1 MANFN
6 LYVASCVLLLALSCR
21 TATGHPLPSLRTEQ
35 CEQCSLLFKSLLLNI
50 TELLRG
56 DVLCF
61 GITSEKVVV
70 RSKADTLLACAPSL
84 TQNSNCMM
92 PRNSSFSES
101 ECLRNIMKDLAYYE
115 DAIKSYLKS
124 PLRSSDEEVARLS
137 PTLTIIKSLK
147 NCSLMPNKDNDS
159 SEEVAAQMWGSDT
172 YSNREQ
178 MCKMMRGFHVR
189 AITINRAMGYISS
202 GDHRK

>member
-6 LYVASCVLLLALSCR
+6 LYVASCVLLLALSWR
-21 TATGHPLPSLRTEQ
+21 TATGHPLPALRTEE

-50 TELLRG
+50 TELLKG

-70 RSKADTLLACAPSL
+70 RSKADTLLACAPPL

-92 PRNSSFSES
+92 QRNSSFSER
-101 ECLRNIMKDLAYYE
+101 ECLKNIMEDLAYYE
-115 DAIKSYLKS
+115 AAIKSYLKS
-124 PLRSSDEEVARLS
+124 QLRSPAEEEARLS
-137 PTLTIIKSLK
+137 PTLTIIESLK
-147 NCSLMPNKDNDS
+147 NCSRMQNENNS
-159 SEEVAAQMWGSDT
+159 SEVTAQMWGSDT

-202 GDHRK
+202 GGHRK